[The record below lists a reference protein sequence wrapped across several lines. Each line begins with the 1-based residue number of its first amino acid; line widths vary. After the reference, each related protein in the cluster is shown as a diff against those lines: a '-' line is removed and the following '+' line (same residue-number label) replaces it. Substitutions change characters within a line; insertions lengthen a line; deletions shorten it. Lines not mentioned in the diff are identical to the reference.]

1 LYLFLFLKT
10 GICMFVPMKVISLFS
25 GIGGFELAAEAVG
38 WQPIV
43 SCEINPFGRRVLEHY
58 WPDAYHHD
66 DVNTLTF
73 DKINDELTKR
83 FGPQWRS
90 DDIILTGGF
99 PCQPYSLAGKRKGKD
114 DSRHLWPQMLRIIRE
129 VQPTWIVGENV
140 YGLVNWNDGL
150 VFEEVSLDLENEGYE
165 VQPYILPAVSVGAV
179 HRRDRVW
186 FVAKNTLRNGCI
198 QREFKQEGA
207 EIWQQRNIGSRSS
220 NGIHISERV
229 TSNAEQQGFQRQCR
243 EWQGCTEHRNN
254 EGIFIGSENKLIA
267 SDPDSIRLE
276 QCENTGEMGGGQGE
290 MGRERSEFT
299 NAIEAD
305 GKTTNAANSD
315 SNGCDQRNSEHEVF
329 SDERG
334 EYAQRDIDKSNE
346 YGDSSNSNCEMLEH
360 GNGERKTSGRTN
372 EEKRTKSF
380 DIPRDW
386 EAFPTQSPIC
396 NGNDGIPN
404 RLVDITIP
412 RWRKESIM
420 SLGNA
425 IVPQVAIQ
433 LFKTIQ
439 QYNSITSSS

>member
-1 LYLFLFLKT
+1 
-10 GICMFVPMKVISLFS
+10 MFVPMKVISLFS

-43 SCEINPFGRRVLEHY
+43 SCEINPFGRRVLEYY

-66 DVNTLTF
+66 DVHTLTF

-83 FGPQWRS
+83 LGPQWRS

-140 YGLVNWNDGL
+140 YGLVNWNEGL
-150 VFEEVSLDLENEGYE
+150 VFEEVSSDLENEGYE
-165 VQPYILPAVSVGAV
+165 VQPYILPAVSVGSV

-186 FVAKNTLRNGCI
+186 FVAKNTMCNGCL
-198 QREFKQEGA
+198 QREPNKEGA
-207 EIWQQRNIGSRSS
+207 EIRQQRNTCTRSS
-220 NGIHISERV
+220 IGIHLSEGSTPNTNSRGLEG
-229 TSNAEQQGFQRQCR
+229 SKEIG
-243 EWQGCTEHRNN
+243 RNSIN
-254 EGIFIGSENKLIA
+254 VKWESEFRNA
-267 SDPDSIRLE
+267 SDSDSIRLE
-276 QCENTGEMGGGQGE
+276 QCENTGEMGGGQTE
-290 MGRERSEFT
+290 MGRQRSEFT

-305 GKTTNAANSD
+305 GKTTNASNSY
-315 SNGCDQRNSEHEVF
+315 SNGLDQRNSEHEVQ

-334 EYAQRDIDKSNE
+334 EYAQRYIDKSNE
-346 YGDSSNSNCEMLEH
+346 YGDSPNSDNEGLERETSKRIQT
-360 GNGERKTSGRTN
+360 GQRRRNRVYNGESSWMGS
-372 EEKRTKSF
+372 EA
-380 DIPRDW
+380 DW
-386 EAFPTQSPIC
+386 FNFPTQSPVC
-396 NGNDGIPN
+396 NGNDGIPD
-404 RLVDITIP
+404 RMVDITIP

-433 LFKTIQ
+433 LFKTIE

>member
-1 LYLFLFLKT
+1 
-10 GICMFVPMKVISLFS
+10 MFVPMKVISLFS

-43 SCEINPFGRRVLEHY
+43 SCEINPFGRRVLEYY

-99 PCQPYSLAGKRKGKD
+99 PCQPYSLAGKRKGKN

-186 FVAKNTLRNGCI
+186 FVAFKDSNKNGRGSE
-198 QREFKQEGA
+198 QRKGESCERKFGDFSTGDNEWISTNNE
-207 EIWQQRNIGSRSS
+207 EI
-220 NGIHISERV
+220 RV
-229 TSNAEQQGFQRQCR
+229 TSNPNNTRANNEMRVNGEWKKINNKR
-243 EWQGCTEHRNN
+243 EGQPLFEHRQDGCN
-254 EGIFIGSENKLIA
+254 GDA
-267 SDPDSIRLE
+267 SDTNSIRLE
-276 QCENTGEMGGGQGE
+276 QCENTGEMGGGQTE

-299 NAIEAD
+299 NAIETD

-386 EAFPTQSPIC
+386 ETFPTQSPIC

-412 RWRKESIM
+412 RWRKESVM

-425 IVPQVAIQ
+425 IVPQVALQ

>member
-1 LYLFLFLKT
+1 
-10 GICMFVPMKVISLFS
+10 MFVPMKVISLFS

-43 SCEINPFGRRVLEHY
+43 SCEINPFGRRVLEYY

-99 PCQPYSLAGKRKGKD
+99 PCQPYSLAGKRKGKN

-150 VFEEVSLDLENEGYE
+150 VFEEVSVDLENEGYE
-165 VQPYILPAVSVGAV
+165 VQPYILPAVSVGSV

-220 NGIHISERV
+220 DGIHLPEG
-229 TSNAEQQGFQRQCR
+229 NASDTEHKGLEGQHR
-243 EWQGCTEHRNN
+243 EWQGCTEYRIDK
-254 EGIFIGSENKLIA
+254 GIFIGSENKLI
-267 SDPDSIRLE
+267 
-276 QCENTGEMGGGQGE
+276 
-290 MGRERSEFT
+290 
-299 NAIEAD
+299 
-305 GKTTNAANSD
+305 AANSD

-346 YGDSSNSNCEMLEH
+346 YGDSSNSNCEVLEH

-404 RLVDITIP
+404 KLVDITIP
-412 RWRKESIM
+412 RWRKESVM

>member
-1 LYLFLFLKT
+1 
-10 GICMFVPMKVISLFS
+10 MFVPMKVISLFS

-43 SCEINPFGRRVLEHY
+43 SCEINPFGRRVLDYY

-90 DDIILTGGF
+90 DDIVLTGGF

-114 DSRHLWPQMLRIIRE
+114 DSRHLWPEMLRIIRE

-165 VQPYILPAVSVGAV
+165 VQPYILPAVSVGSV

-186 FVAKNTLRNGCI
+186 FVARRN
-198 QREFKQEGA
+198 A
-207 EIWQQRNIGSRSS
+207 TNS
-220 NGIHISERV
+220 N
-229 TSNAEQQGFQRQCR
+229 
-243 EWQGCTEHRNN
+243 
-254 EGIFIGSENKLIA
+254 
-267 SDPDSIRLE
+267 SIRLE
-276 QCENTGEMGGGQGE
+276 YSENTSEMGGGQTE
-290 MGRERSEFT
+290 MGRQRSEFT
-299 NAIEAD
+299 NAIETD
-305 GKTTNAANSD
+305 GKTTNAT
-315 SNGCDQRNSEHEVF
+315 
-329 SDERG
+329 
-334 EYAQRDIDKSNE
+334 
-346 YGDSSNSNCEMLEH
+346 NSNCEMLEH

-380 DIPRDW
+380 NIPRDW
-386 EAFPTQSPIC
+386 ETFPTQSPVC
-396 NGNDGIPN
+396 GGNDGIPN

-412 RWRKESIM
+412 RWRKESVM

>member
-1 LYLFLFLKT
+1 
-10 GICMFVPMKVISLFS
+10 MFVPMKVISLFS

-43 SCEINPFGRRVLEHY
+43 SCEINPFGRRVLEYY

-99 PCQPYSLAGKRKGKD
+99 PCQPYSLAGKRKGKN

-150 VFEEVSLDLENEGYE
+150 VFEEVSVDLENEGYE
-165 VQPYILPAVSVGAV
+165 VQPYILPAVSVGSV

-220 NGIHISERV
+220 DGIHLPEGIAANSNNTRANNEMRV
-229 TSNAEQQGFQRQCR
+229 NGEWKKINNKR
-243 EWQGCTEHRNN
+243 EGQPLFEHRQDGCNGN
-254 EGIFIGSENKLIA
+254 A

-276 QCENTGEMGGGQGE
+276 QCENTGEMGGGQTE

-346 YGDSSNSNCEMLEH
+346 YGDSSNSNCEVLEH

-404 RLVDITIP
+404 KLVDITIP
-412 RWRKESIM
+412 RWRKESVM

>member
-1 LYLFLFLKT
+1 
-10 GICMFVPMKVISLFS
+10 MFVPMKVISLFS

-83 FGPQWRS
+83 FGSQWRS

-99 PCQPYSLAGKRKGKD
+99 PCQPYSLAGKRKGKN

-165 VQPYILPAVSVGAV
+165 VQPYILPAVSVGSV

-186 FVAKNTLRNGCI
+186 FVAY
-198 QREFKQEGA
+198 
-207 EIWQQRNIGSRSS
+207 S
-220 NGIHISERV
+220 NGNDGRS
-229 TSNAEQQGFQRQCR
+229 TNR
-243 EWQGCTEHRNN
+243 ESGCTESKTNGEREQSIYSRTWTTSN
-254 EGIFIGSENKLIA
+254 EGNA
-267 SDPDSIRLE
+267 SDTNSIRLE

-290 MGRERSEFT
+290 MGKKRSEFT

-346 YGDSSNSNCEMLEH
+346 YGDSTNSNCEVLEH
-360 GNGERKTSGRTN
+360 GNGQRKTSGRTN

-380 DIPRDW
+380 NIPRDW
-386 EAFPTQSPIC
+386 ETFPTQSPIC

-412 RWRKESIM
+412 RWRKESVM